1 MCRHPAP
8 DCSPSPNRLLSL
20 LQSLRPTIVLISI
33 SYFNIYCNTLLIPFQ
48 FLGIAQKYSMIRKMK
63 SKLKLL
69 FAPDIYKT
77 KNYHKLLPPPHL
89 HQIIYIHTCCSAVL
103 LLLLF
108 VLVFTWIF
116 RVFHGFAQFV
126 YTDLSYCYM
135 DMLKLLIA
143 FVKAVICMFCTKKS

>member
-1 MCRHPAP
+1 MDISCYCWWVGKLWVVNWLFVKFVLVCCWLVGCWRCVLMCRHPAP

-77 KNYHKLLPPPHL
+77 KNYHKLLPPPYILVARPFCYCYFLFLFL
-89 HQIIYIHTCCSAVL
+89 HG
-103 LLLLF
+103 F
-108 VLVFTWIF
+108 F
-116 RVFHGFAQFV
+116 RVFHGFA
-126 YTDLSYCYM
+126 
-135 DMLKLLIA
+135 
-143 FVKAVICMFCTKKS
+143 